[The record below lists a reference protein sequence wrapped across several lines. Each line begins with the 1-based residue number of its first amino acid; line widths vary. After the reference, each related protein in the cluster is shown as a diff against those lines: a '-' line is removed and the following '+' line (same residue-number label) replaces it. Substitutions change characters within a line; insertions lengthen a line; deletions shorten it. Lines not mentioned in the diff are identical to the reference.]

1 MGRGSGW
8 AQEQCPQVKPLLRS
22 CVPLSSA
29 RLRFYIYA
37 RGLLVP
43 LCDDVF
49 IALQQGGIQLLVDAA
64 AALGVDSRAGR
75 RVIETQTLALQEVK
89 TERVGQSVAQIGT
102 TQRGRPE
109 QMADRIASGR
119 W

>member
-1 MGRGSGW
+1 MPGMHV
-8 AQEQCPQVKPLLRS
+8 CVRS

-64 AALGVDSRAGR
+64 AALGVDSQAAG
-75 RVIETQTLALQEVK
+75 
-89 TERVGQSVAQIGT
+89 AQGNRNT
-102 TQRGRPE
+102 DLGAARGENRE
-109 QMADRIASGR
+109 SGAKRSADRDDTEGAAGANGR
-119 W
+119 